1 MFINFLFVNFVFS
14 HEGSCFIR
22 VSYKFFFPKIIG
34 AEDPRCPLAGLDV
47 PKARALKAYEDSHS
61 IDNFK
66 VCSSTSRGKEIITLR
81 ALLPIQLPLN

>member
-1 MFINFLFVNFVFS
+1 MKDHVLFEYHIIFFS
-14 HEGSCFIR
+14 
-22 VSYKFFFPKIIG
+22 KIIG

-66 VCSSTSRGKEIITLR
+66 VCISTSRGKEIITLR
-81 ALLPIQLPLN
+81 PLLPIQLPLMALVHQNMRKA